1 MHENVSTVNVHSE
14 LHICV
19 LYSHMTSLSM
29 CPQASEEYCLTT
41 IMHFI
46 SIARDIY
53 CVPHTVVSHTNVQ
66 LHLHICTANRS
77 QDHNNV
83 MYRCFV
89 TSYN

>member
-53 CVPHTVVSHTNVQ
+53 CMCSSYSRFTHQRPVA
-66 LHLHICTANRS
+66 LAHLYCKS
-77 QDHNNV
+77 
-83 MYRCFV
+83 V
-89 TSYN
+89 TRPQ